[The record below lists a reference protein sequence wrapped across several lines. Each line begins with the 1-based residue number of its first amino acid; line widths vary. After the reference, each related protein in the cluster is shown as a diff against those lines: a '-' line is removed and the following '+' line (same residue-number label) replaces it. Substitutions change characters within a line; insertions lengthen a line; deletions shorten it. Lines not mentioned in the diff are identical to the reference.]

1 MSNSASCSSSG
12 SGSAP
17 SAAKFSS
24 NDLFF
29 VTNACSFAL
38 MAPLWWHFDGW
49 RLFGSGASAGAAAA
63 GGLPPMKVVVLALL
77 NTVPMVL
84 QHFVS
89 ISLLAM
95 VSPVTHS
102 IVNSGKRIVVI
113 VLSIMYFRNPVS
125 RLNVCGMCIAVL
137 GVFLY
142 NRALSADKEIFAS
155 SPVNSP
161 RHTRT
166 KTPISKLD
174 WDKSS
179 TNENCAEATG
189 DDDLEMGHLNEGPVS
204 EMEEA
209 YAGTGAGR
217 ASLHSNSSSSTAHHR
232 MPPSNS
238 GVP

>member
-1 MSNSASCSSSG
+1 
-12 SGSAP
+12 
-17 SAAKFSS
+17 
-24 NDLFF
+24 

-38 MAPLWWHFDGW
+38 MAPLWWYFDGW
-49 RLFGSGASAGAAAA
+49 RLFGSGAVISGAAGAEGASP
-63 GGLPPMKVVVLALL
+63 GLGNANNIPPLKVVVLALL

-125 RLNVCGMCIAVL
+125 TLNVCGMCIAVL

-161 RHTRT
+161 RHMRR
-166 KTPISKLD
+166 KTPITNLDGVTKLGNED
-174 WDKSS
+174 SS
-179 TNENCAEATG
+179 EDEGC
-189 DDDLEMGHLNEGPVS
+189 DDLEMGGLDNGLSTSAV

-209 YAGTGAGR
+209 YAGTEAGR
-217 ASLHSNSSSSTAHHR
+217 ASLHSNNNNSSSSSSTAHHR
-232 MPPSNS
+232 LPPYNS
-238 GVP
+238 SIMAKGP